1 MPVFLD
7 MHPFL
12 PCSSHRNI
20 GSFITNGF
28 KAQNIS
34 LDYEMEAEE
43 SALQLVLLLIFYII
57 YGSSG

>member
-1 MPVFLD
+1 

-12 PCSSHRNI
+12 PCSPHRNS